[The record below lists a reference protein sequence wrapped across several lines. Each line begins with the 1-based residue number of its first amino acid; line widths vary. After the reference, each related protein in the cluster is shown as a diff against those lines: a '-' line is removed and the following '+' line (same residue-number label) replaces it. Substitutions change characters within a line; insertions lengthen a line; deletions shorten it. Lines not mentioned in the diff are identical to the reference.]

1 MNLKKYMCRGSLSAL
16 IALALTHSA
25 FAMPTGGEVVRG
37 DVTLQGGTWVEP
49 ANNAVISA
57 ANDGVINWQSFGIG
71 NGETLNFDIAE
82 DATLVNQVTGTH
94 LSELLGTMNQTGK
107 GAIVIVNPNGI
118 YVGKD
123 AVLDVRDLTL
133 SALAVMEDGNQRVLS
148 KTVGKALVHVDGG
161 AHITASRSI
170 DIYAGKVQVADGV
183 IFDIGTEGD
192 GNRSELRIKAADEI
206 AWTLNG
212 NRSSAIIEKMTHHEG
227 NNVTF
232 RGAAN
237 MHGTLFQTVN
247 IGGASLTVEQAKI
260 YGNEFLNT
268 TLYAA
273 GTVVHD
279 ESSNDAREFLDAWTA
294 TGANVLQVDG
304 FDFKGQTLNLR
315 GGNTFLKNS
324 AIEAETLQM
333 MGVSKSSSMGYD
345 SYGVVTDIEASPAH
359 ATQISATTVK
369 ASDVTIRSGKVYIEG
384 DASFAA
390 PDPEVGGTLFIGAG
404 SAASNDRTETYVNTA
419 AEGND
424 VVLYG
429 KITGFGVDQEN
440 PITVIG
446 RTIYLDRDL
455 IVGIGNHRFAS
466 SMRLAA
472 GEDPVIQE
480 PILRYTP
487 LMDDAVERH
496 ERFIVRSLHD
506 ALRAT
511 EPDSVGYDSLEETV
525 SEDAIS
531 FA

>member
-148 KTVGKALVHVDGG
+148 KTVGEALVHVDGG

-247 IGGASLTVEQAKI
+247 IGGA
-260 YGNEFLNT
+260 
-268 TLYAA
+268 
-273 GTVVHD
+273 
-279 ESSNDAREFLDAWTA
+279 AW
-294 TGANVLQVDG
+294 
-304 FDFKGQTLNLR
+304 
-315 GGNTFLKNS
+315 
-324 AIEAETLQM
+324 I
-333 MGVSKSSSMGYD
+333 
-345 SYGVVTDIEASPAH
+345 
-359 ATQISATTVK
+359 
-369 ASDVTIRSGKVYIEG
+369 
-384 DASFAA
+384 
-390 PDPEVGGTLFIGAG
+390 
-404 SAASNDRTETYVNTA
+404 
-419 AEGND
+419 
-424 VVLYG
+424 
-429 KITGFGVDQEN
+429 
-440 PITVIG
+440 
-446 RTIYLDRDL
+446 
-455 IVGIGNHRFAS
+455 
-466 SMRLAA
+466 
-472 GEDPVIQE
+472 
-480 PILRYTP
+480 ILRLYIKLP
-487 LMDDAVERH
+487 
-496 ERFIVRSLHD
+496 
-506 ALRAT
+506 
-511 EPDSVGYDSLEETV
+511 
-525 SEDAIS
+525 
-531 FA
+531 